1 MGHYHDEMRALQESG
16 RELRDMIPDAYAGFA
31 QLHKAAFADGA
42 LSPRIKELIATAIA
56 VADKCEGCIA
66 SHTRNAVRQGATSEE
81 YAEMLSVVIQ
91 MTGGP
96 GTVYAPK
103 AWDAYKEFKERYG

>member
-1 MGHYHDEMRALQESG
+1 MGHYHDEMRAVQESG
-16 RELRDMIPDAYAGFA
+16 RELRDMIPDTYAGFA
-31 QLHKAAFADGA
+31 QLHKAAFTDGA
-42 LSPRIKELIATAIA
+42 LSPRTKELIATAIA

-66 SHTRNAVRQGATSEE
+66 SHTRNAVRQGATAEE
-81 YAEMLSVVIQ
+81 YAEMLAVVIQ